1 LHGSLNLRPLLRSD
15 VLSDRFRGT
24 LYGLGGYLQ
33 IGEEF
38 QLLATVIEGGILSND
53 RLHAPHSW
61 RELRVLD
68 VQFDIRGELPGV
80 TMWAQVV
87 RPRDF
92 HFTDYRQHGL
102 SAEFPV
108 SGPLAAITRDGA
120 LIGSRR
126 CEAQKLA
133 QRGCARLV

>member
-1 LHGSLNLRPLLRSD
+1 MSSPIASAVRSTA
-15 VLSDRFRGT
+15 L
-24 LYGLGGYLQ
+24 
-33 IGEEF
+33 
-38 QLLATVIEGGILSND
+38 VIEGGILSND

-120 LIGSRR
+120 LIGV
-126 CEAQKLA
+126 LV
-133 QRGCARLV
+133 QRENEGDV